1 MPTTAIAV
9 GLIVAIALV
18 SIFAARVVYFLN
30 KTTNTSVQSVINAIN
45 PAPVYAPGTIGYHL
59 EHKDQTVNLLLVG
72 YGGAEND
79 APYLT
84 DSIMVVRLNPATKQV
99 ALISIPRDLWVSI
112 DTGAGTYTGKIN
124 SAFELGTDESGW
136 YQNPKLKATR
146 YQGKDGG
153 GHLAEDTIS
162 KYTGIKFDGYIGV
175 DFKAFRDVV
184 DALGGI
190 TIHMDGP
197 LDDCHYPDYH
207 SGYLNHGVP
216 PGYACPPGAGIHFPS
231 GTYAVN
237 GEQALEI
244 ARSREASEPEQ
255 ATDFGRARRQQM
267 EMASIKQKAVSIN
280 GIVKAPQL
288 MDALQKNFKTDLALD
303 DLKALYDWGKGTDDS
318 AYLHFA
324 LSSDLMLQGGINA
337 CANYDGQYTL
347 CPEDR
352 TYVTIKN
359 YFSHTFPPL
368 SLAKTHTNLEVV
380 WSGYQQTA
388 TETATMFRTYGFQ
401 VADPAYVRTGTTST
415 TVYDFSGGQQPDQLS
430 FLTDLLSGELG
441 HAPVVVNAADPNAKI
456 PAAITNN
463 QGFVIFAGT
472 DWRYCWVGSAY
483 CKR

>member
-9 GLIVAIALV
+9 GLILVIAGISV
-18 SIFAARVVYFLN
+18 FAARIVYFLN
-30 KTTNTSVQSVINAIN
+30 KTTNSNVQSVINVLN

-59 EHKDQTVNLLLVG
+59 QHKDQTVNLLVVG
-72 YGGAEND
+72 YGGVEND

-84 DSIMVVRLNPATKQV
+84 DTIMAVRLNPATKQV
-99 ALISIPRDLWVSI
+99 AMISIPRDLWVNI

-124 SAFELGTDESGW
+124 AAFELGTDESGW
-136 YQNPKLKATR
+136 YQNPKVKAAR

-153 GHLAEDTIS
+153 GHLAEDTVS
-162 KYTGIKFDGYIGV
+162 KYTGIKFDGYVGV
-175 DFKAFRDVV
+175 DFVAFRDVV

-190 TIHMDGP
+190 TVHLDSP

-216 PGYACPPGAGIHFPS
+216 PGYPCPAGAGIHFQA
-231 GTYAVN
+231 GTYNVN

-244 ARSREASEPEQ
+244 ARSREASEPDQ

-267 EMASIKQKAVSIN
+267 EMAAIKQKAVSIN

-303 DLKALYDWGKGTDDS
+303 DLKALYDWGKSTDES

-324 LSSDLMLQGGINA
+324 LSTELMLEGGINA
-337 CANYDGQYTL
+337 CANGDGQYTL

-352 TYVTIKN
+352 TYITVKN
-359 YFSHTFPPL
+359 YFSHTFPPV
-368 SLAKTHTNLEVV
+368 SLAKAHTNLQVV

-388 TETATMFRTYGFQ
+388 TETANMLKAYGFQ
-401 VADPAYVRTGTTST
+401 VADPGYLRVSASST
-415 TVYDFSGGQQPDQLS
+415 TIYDFTGGQQADQLN
-430 FLTDLLSGELG
+430 FLTDLFTGELG
-441 HAPVVVNAADPNAKI
+441 HAPQVVNAADPNAKL
-456 PAAITNN
+456 PAGMANN
-463 QGFVIFAGT
+463 QGFVILVGS
-472 DWRYCWVGSAY
+472 DWRNCWVGSAY